1 MAISFTPAATGAA
14 LAALKHRGHGIGVRL
29 CASTSGCSGLSY
41 HMEFAD
47 ELNPRDVSFTLDEG
61 LRLVVDMA
69 HVNFL
74 EGVVVDYLRQQDG
87 EGFHI
92 SSPLLCDTCDCS

>member
-14 LAALKHRGHGIGVRL
+14 LAALGQRGNGIGVRL

-41 HMEFAD
+41 YMEFAD
-47 ELNPRDVSFTLDEG
+47 ELRENDECFALEEG
-61 LRLVVDMA
+61 LRLIVDTRHLTFMD
-69 HVNFL
+69 
-74 EGVVVDYLRQQDG
+74 GIVVDYLRQQNG

-92 SSPLLCDTCDCS
+92 SSPLLCGECECS